1 MADPAAKA
9 RPIGWLVLP
18 VRVFLGALFVMAGV
32 LKVSDP
38 QAFAFS
44 IKAFKILPDHLALL
58 ATFVLPW
65 LEMICGVLL
74 IGGVWTRAAALVG
87 IGQLALF
94 IGGIISVLQRGL
106 NVKCGC
112 FGKYDL
118 LCSGPL
124 GWCNVGQ
131 NAMFIVIGL
140 VILAT
145 GPGLLALCR
154 RS

>member
-1 MADPAAKA
+1 MLALAA
-9 RPIGWLVLP
+9 
-18 VRVFLGALFVMAGV
+18 RVALGGMFAFAAYNKLAN
-32 LKVSDP
+32 P
-38 QAFAFS
+38 QEFAFS
-44 IKAFKILPDHLALL
+44 VKAFKILPDHLAVL

-87 IGQLALF
+87 VGQLALF
-94 IGGIISVLQRGL
+94 IGGIISVLERGL

-118 LCSGPL
+118 FCSGPL

-131 NAMFIVIGL
+131 NAMFVAIGL

-145 GPGLLALCR
+145 GPGRLALSR
-154 RS
+154 RT